1 MIHRPFHFVADSP
14 ALEAKLCALKQESC
28 PHCGRVETLNR
39 HSLLR
44 GNDPD
49 QPGAQS
55 LRGQRVHCSD
65 RGQRGGCGKTFALLL
80 AEVFPRHTLS
90 ASRIWPWL
98 VELLGGLSLKAA
110 SEKLRL
116 PFALESFYRLRRR
129 LGGRLDDLRSR
140 LSREQALRSV
150 RQRAENPYGARSS
163 VLATSIEFVKGT
175 RYPVEE
181 FCRAPLSFLGGLT
194 EATPFFAMD

>member
-28 PHCGRVETLNR
+28 PHCGKVETLNR

-140 LSREQALRSV
+140 LSREQAPPSSSHADPLLQTMEHLQALFPTQSCPPAAYQLHF
-150 RQRAENPYGARSS
+150 QRP
-163 VLATSIEFVKGT
+163 
-175 RYPVEE
+175 
-181 FCRAPLSFLGGLT
+181 FLG
-194 EATPFFAMD
+194 